1 MTTRG
6 KDLGL
11 KTVGQGTSGSY
22 AARPHQE
29 STQVLEE
36 QKPAAAKGLYA
47 GWSITPQSAFP
58 GFGKRK
64 PIGPSWLASSR
75 GGSFSFTSEEAAR
88 AFIASPRGQAINPGP
103 KPSIFHHTEA
113 AVELVLETPVALGRI
128 SQNKVTILGRALN
141 EQSRLGLRQG
151 IRQGIHLLTGHEL
164 PPEERLPPKALLRVT
179 AARRAQW
186 AASVLKDETLS
197 SDERVGQ
204 LFAGLA
210 ISGKHGEFRFR
221 S

>member
-1 MTTRG
+1 M
-6 KDLGL
+6 
-11 KTVGQGTSGSY
+11 
-22 AARPHQE
+22 
-29 STQVLEE
+29 
-36 QKPAAAKGLYA
+36 PAAAEDVYA

-75 GGSFSFTSEEAAR
+75 GGAFSFASEEAAR
-88 AFIASPRGQAINPGP
+88 SFIASPRGQAVNPGP
-103 KPSIFHHTEA
+103 KPSIFHHAEA
-113 AVELVLETPVALGRI
+113 AVGLVLQTPVALGRI
-128 SQNKVTILGRALN
+128 SQTKVAILGRALK
-141 EQSRLGLRQG
+141 EQSRPGLRQG
-151 IRQGIHLLTGHEL
+151 VRQGIHLLTGHEL
-164 PPEERLPPKALLRVT
+164 PQEERLPPKVLLRVT

-186 AASVLKDETLS
+186 AASVLEDETLS

-210 ISGKHGEFRFR
+210 ISGKHGEFSFR